1 MLYCITVI
9 LVYNSELLAGSVDK
23 GCLGSGSKAN
33 IYYLILRDY
42 GEEQAAD
49 AIARL
54 ARLAPAFLCTYALIG
69 RHVVTAFYWLAV
81 VVI

>member
-1 MLYCITVI
+1 MLLMFCVCIAVI
-9 LVYNSELLAGSVDK
+9 LVYNSELLSGTVDK

-49 AIARL
+49 AIGRL
-54 ARLAPAFLCTYALIG
+54 ARLVPAFLCTCAVIG
-69 RHVVTAFYWLAV
+69 WCNVS
-81 VVI
+81 